1 MINEKELRLRGFV
14 TPKDTDGDLQKAID
28 TAIALDIRKVIVD
41 EDHTAKEPILLP
53 AGIHLVIENAVLRAD
68 LRAKA
73 PASSSFAFAYIYIEG
88 RNATL
93 MGSVSLYNT
102 HHAVIEKLNIIGNI
116 SLSFAR
122 KTRVEDVT
130 LSGSFTVGRGVAVLI
145 AQRLTV
151 GDAVIDSTDRGED
164 VIGLE
169 PTVRSVA
176 LRESSAKEG
185 VRLIAAE
192 DYGLLNVQVDHVTG
206 DVTVGDEN
214 ASVPADNYFNLT
226 VADIDGKVNVLAEAQ
241 NLSL

>member
-1 MINEKELRLRGFV
+1 MTNRKELRLRGFI
-14 TPKDTDGDLQKAID
+14 TPKDTDGDLQAAID
-28 TAIALDIRKVIVD
+28 LAVALDVRKVVVA
-41 EDHTAKEPILLP
+41 EDHTAKDTVFLP

-73 PASSSFAFAYIYIEG
+73 PASSSFAFEYIYIEG

-93 MGSVSLYNT
+93 MGNISLYNT

-116 SLSFAR
+116 TLAFAR
-122 KTRVEDVT
+122 KTRAEDVT
-130 LSGSFTVGRGVAVLI
+130 LSGCFTVGRGVAVLI

-169 PTVRSVA
+169 PTVRSVV
-176 LRESSAKEG
+176 LRDSIAKGG
-185 VRLIAAE
+185 VRLIAAA
-192 DYGLLNVQVDHVTG
+192 DYGLLNVQVDHLTG
-206 DVTVGDEN
+206 DVTIGD
-214 ASVPADNYFNLT
+214 ASAPVPADNYFNLT
-226 VADIDGKVNVLAEAQ
+226 VTDIDGKVNVLAEAQ

>member
-1 MINEKELRLRGFV
+1 MTNRKELRLRGFI
-14 TPKDTDGDLQKAID
+14 TPKDTDGDLQAAID
-28 TAIALDIRKVIVD
+28 LAVALDVRKVVVA
-41 EDHTAKEPILLP
+41 EDHTAKDTVFLP

-73 PASSSFAFAYIYIEG
+73 PASSSFAFEYIYIEG

-116 SLSFAR
+116 TLAFAR
-122 KTRVEDVT
+122 KTRAEDVT

-164 VIGLE
+164 VTGLE
-169 PTVRSVA
+169 PTVRSVV
-176 LRESSAKEG
+176 LRDSIAKGG
-185 VRLIAAE
+185 VRLIAAA
-192 DYGLLNVQVDHVTG
+192 DYGLLNVQIDHLTG
-206 DVTVGDEN
+206 DVTIGD
-214 ASVPADNYFNLT
+214 ASAPVPADNYFNLT
-226 VADIDGKVNVLAEAQ
+226 VTDIDGKVNVLAEAQ